1 MEFKIVLNEM
11 PQWNLEKKELVS
23 SKTTKDYF
31 KSAHQNQQ
39 QVLIFKRN
47 PILLITNTALSVF
60 PSRLVTHLVKQ
71 AKCH

>member
-1 MEFKIVLNEM
+1 MLNENASM
-11 PQWNLEKKELVS
+11 ESGKKELAS

-60 PSRLVTHLVKQ
+60 SSRLVTHLVKQ